1 MAEFIAKRVRFQ
13 NGEHHSVLTR
23 PGGLPVHEAALYLAR
38 HRKRGLAANSIHRI
52 CGVLSLLY
60 QELAHAN
67 IDLLGR
73 LRQGQFLTV
82 PELNRLSEAAQ
93 YGVDDLAAAETE
105 EHRSRKIININ
116 RIRMRRKPAAVDVKA
131 VSVATQATRIR
142 YMADF
147 LEFLSA
153 YVWATLPASQ
163 RRDLDRE
170 SAQALQAFRAQV
182 PRVSKRAKLGARE
195 GLSKEDQDR
204 LLDFVHPDSPDN
216 PWEHGFV
223 RERNWLI
230 VVLLLAT
237 GMRRGELLGLQ
248 IRDLDPR
255 KPKLRILRR
264 ADASEDP
271 RRIQPNTKTN
281 DREVELRPAIM
292 RCVWRYINDQRGR
305 IKAARKYPQLIVA
318 DDGKPL
324 SLKSIDKIFRD
335 LREACPGLPVSLSA
349 HVMRHTWNERFSEQA
364 EQMGLTDVVEQR
376 ARNEQQ
382 GWADNSKTAERYTRR
397 HTSRKG
403 RDLVLKLQENLDVS
417 TTCEQSI
424 DRPCHDLAGTGLYAH
439 RQ

>member
-1 MAEFIAKRVRFQ
+1 MAAFIAKRVRFQ

-23 PGGLPVHEAALYLAR
+23 PGGLPVHEAGLYLAR
-38 HRKRGLAANSIHRI
+38 HRKRGLAANSIHKV
-52 CGVLSLLY
+52 CGVLAFLY
-60 QELAHAN
+60 RELAHAN
-67 IDLLGR
+67 IDLLER
-73 LRQGQFLTV
+73 LRQGQFLTA

-105 EHRSRKIININ
+105 EHRSRKVININ
-116 RIRMRRKPAAVDVKA
+116 RIRMRRKPAAVDVKP

-147 LEFLSA
+147 LDFLA
-153 YVWATLPASQ
+153 TYIGATLDAPQ
-163 RRDLDRE
+163 RQDLKRE

-195 GLSKEDQDR
+195 GLSKEDQDL
-204 LLDFVHPDSPDN
+204 LLDVVHPDSPDN
-216 PWEHGFV
+216 PWERRFV

-248 IRDLDPR
+248 IRDLDQRLPR
-255 KPKLRILRR
+255 LRILRR

-271 RRIQPNTKTN
+271 RRLQPNTKTN
-281 DREVELRPAIM
+281 DRELELRPLLM
-292 RCVWRYINDQRGR
+292 RSVWNYIKDQRGQ

-324 SLKSIDKIFRD
+324 SLKSIDKIFRQV
-335 LREACPGLPVSLSA
+335 REACPGLPAHLSS

-364 EQMGLTDVVEQR
+364 ELLGLSDAAEER

-382 GWADNSKTAERYTRR
+382 GWADNSEAASNYTRR

-403 RDLVLKLQENLDVS
+403 RYLGLKLQENLDGS
-417 TTCEQSI
+417 TT
-424 DRPCHDLAGTGLYAH
+424 
-439 RQ
+439 